1 MLIFS
6 NTANKQYKDNR
17 KMLNELVHLTSDRVK
32 NSLAVDVVG
41 DVGVFDIAQPMNVA
55 MKIDAVIA

>member
-17 KMLNELVHLTSDRVK
+17 KMLKELVHLTSDCVK

-41 DVGVFDIAQPMNVA
+41 DVGVFEIAQPMNVA
-55 MKIDAVIA
+55 MKIAAVIA